1 MGLLDKITIPNDLK
15 GLTTAELEILAKEIR
30 EFIINNVSETGG
42 HLASSL
48 GAVDLTLALHYVF
61 NTPQDR
67 IVWDVG
73 HQSYSHKIIT
83 GRKKIFSELRQVGG
97 LSPFINPAESSYDSF
112 ISGHAGNAISAA
124 SGISE
129 AFKKLG
135 IKDRVIAI
143 IGDGSLSSGLTFEGL
158 NFVGMQQLNLL
169 VILNDNEMFISTKV
183 GALADYLSRLLT
195 SRPIRGVKERLKAAI
210 FGIPF
215 IGEGLYKLG
224 KHIEGNLKGVVSSGA
239 TLFEQIG
246 FRYIGPIDG
255 HNMAHLV
262 EAFDNISKIDGPI
275 FMHVV
280 TKKGYGYGPAYL
292 NPENFHGIGKFHKL
306 NGESK
311 TKAQPPSYSDVF
323 GETLV
328 ELAKEDE
335 KIVAIT
341 AAMKKGTGLDAFAL
355 EFPERF
361 FDVGIAEGHAVT
373 MAAGMAMYGLRPVV
387 AIYSTFLQRAYD
399 EIIHDVALQKLPVI
413 FAIDRAGI
421 VGQDGPTHNGA
432 FDIAFMRDIPNIVL
446 LVPRDQVM
454 LKEMLKCALLM
465 NEPVAIRYPR
475 ETSISDPLDFKG
487 FVPGRAEIIKDGKEV
502 VVFCT
507 GPLIYEAIKAAES
520 VDALIV
526 DLRSIKPLDENLV
539 RDTVKKC
546 GGKFVVIEDGTVTG
560 GAGSAVLECLSGI
573 SLPLKYRLVGIPD
586 RFIEHGKIPELRVRL
601 GMDAE
606 GIRSA
611 ICDVISDEG
620 EA

>member
-1 MGLLDKITIPNDLK
+1 M
-15 GLTTAELEILAKEIR
+15 
-30 EFIINNVSETGG
+30 
-42 HLASSL
+42 
-48 GAVDLTLALHYVF
+48 
-61 NTPQDR
+61 
-67 IVWDVG
+67 
-73 HQSYSHKIIT
+73 
-83 GRKKIFSELRQVGG
+83 GG

-143 IGDGSLSSGLTFEGL
+143 IGDGSLSNGLTFEGL

-169 VILNDNEMFISTKV
+169 VILNDNEMFISTRV

-195 SRPIRGVKERLKAAI
+195 SRQIRGVKERLKATI

-215 IGEGLYKLG
+215 AGEGLYKVG

-262 EAFDNISKIDGPI
+262 EAFDNISKINGPI
-275 FMHVV
+275 FMHVI

-311 TKAQPPSYSDVF
+311 TKPQLPSYSDVF
-323 GETLV
+323 GDTLV

-335 KIVAIT
+335 RIVAIT

-502 VVFCT
+502 AVFCT

-520 VDALIV
+520 IDALIV

-573 SLPLKYRLVGIPD
+573 MLPLKYRLVGIPD
-586 RFIEHGKIPELRVRL
+586 RFIEHGKISELRVRL

-611 ICDVISDEG
+611 ISDVILDEG

>member
-15 GLTTAELEILAKEIR
+15 GLTTAELEILAREIR

-215 IGEGLYKLG
+215 IGDRLYKLG

-475 ETSISDPLDFKG
+475 ETSISDPLNFKG

-539 RDTVKKC
+539 RDAVKKC

>member
-15 GLTTAELEILAKEIR
+15 GLTKAELEILAREIR

-215 IGEGLYKLG
+215 IGDRLYKLG

-475 ETSISDPLDFKG
+475 ETSISDPLNFKG

-539 RDTVKKC
+539 RDAVKKC

>member
-1 MGLLDKITIPNDLK
+1 MEQLDKITNPNDLK
-15 GLTTAELEILAKEIR
+15 NLTIAELEMLAKEIR
-30 EFIINNVSETGG
+30 EFIIHNVSETGG

-67 IVWDVG
+67 VVWDVG
-73 HQSYSHKIIT
+73 HQGYAHKIIT
-83 GRKKIFSELRQVGG
+83 GRKEKFSELRQVDG
-97 LSPFINPAESSYDSF
+97 LSPFINPAESGYDSF
-112 ISGHAGNAISAA
+112 ISGHTGNAISAA

-129 AFKKLG
+129 AFRKQG
-135 IKDRVIAI
+135 IKDRVIAV
-143 IGDGSLSSGLTFEGL
+143 IGDGSLSNGLTFEGL
-158 NFVGMQQLNLL
+158 NFVGMQQMNLL
-169 VILNDNEMFISTKV
+169 VILNDNEMFISTRV
-183 GALADYLSRLLT
+183 GALADYLSRLMT
-195 SRPIRGVKERLKAAI
+195 SRKIRGVKERVKTTMFDMPF
-210 FGIPF
+210 FGNR
-215 IGEGLYKLG
+215 LYKLG

-262 EAFDNISKIDGPI
+262 EAFDNISNIDGPI
-275 FMHVV
+275 FMHII

-306 NGESK
+306 NGVSK
-311 TKAQPPSYSDVF
+311 TKTQLPSYSDVF

-328 ELAKEDE
+328 ELAKKDE
-335 KIVAIT
+335 RIMAIT
-341 AAMKKGTGLDAFAL
+341 AAMKKGTGLDAFAS

-432 FDIAFMRDIPNIVL
+432 YDMAFMRDIPNIVL
-446 LVPRDQVM
+446 LVPRDQIM
-454 LKEMLKCALLM
+454 LREMLKYALLM
-465 NEPVAIRYPR
+465 NDPVAIRYPR
-475 ETSISDPLDFKG
+475 ETSMSDPLDFKG
-487 FVPGRAEIIKDGKEV
+487 FVPGRAEIIKDGREV
-502 VVFCT
+502 AIFCT

-520 VDALIV
+520 MDALIV
-526 DLRSIKPLDENLV
+526 DLRSIKPLDVDLI
-539 RDTVKKC
+539 RDAVKKC
-546 GGKFVVIEDGTVTG
+546 GGKFIVIEDGTVTG

-573 SLPLKYRLVGIPD
+573 KLPLIYRLVGIPD
-586 RFIEHGKIPELRVRL
+586 RFVEHGKIPELRVRL

-611 ICDVISDEG
+611 ITDVMSDEG
-620 EA
+620 AA

>member
-1 MGLLDKITIPNDLK
+1 MGLLDKITNPDDLK
-15 GLTTAELEILAKEIR
+15 SLTTAQLELLAKEIR
-30 EFIINNVSETGG
+30 EFIIHNVSETGG

-61 NTPQDR
+61 NTPKDR
-67 IVWDVG
+67 VVWDVG

-83 GRKKIFSELRQVGG
+83 GRKDKFSELRQAGG
-97 LSPFINPAESSYDSF
+97 LSPFINPEESSYDSF

-129 AFKKLG
+129 AFRKQG
-135 IKDRVIAI
+135 IKDRVIAV
-143 IGDGSLSSGLTFEGL
+143 IGDGSLSNGLTFEGL
-158 NFVGMQQLNLL
+158 NFVGMQQMNLL
-169 VILNDNEMFISTKV
+169 VILNDNEMFISTRV
-183 GALADYLSRLLT
+183 GALADYLSRLMT
-195 SRPIRGVKERLKAAI
+195 SRKIRSVKERLKATI
-210 FGIPF
+210 FGLPIV
-215 IGEGLYKLG
+215 GNRLYKIG
-224 KHIEGNLKGVVSSGA
+224 KHIEGNLKGVVSSGG

-275 FMHVV
+275 FMHVI

-292 NPENFHGIGKFHKL
+292 NPENFHGIGTFHKL

-311 TKAQPPSYSDVF
+311 TKARLPLYSDVF
-323 GETLV
+323 GEALV

-335 KIVAIT
+335 RIVAIT
-341 AAMKKGTGLDAFAL
+341 AAMKKGTGLDAFAS
-355 EFPERF
+355 EFPDRF

-387 AIYSTFLQRAYD
+387 AIYSTFFQRAYD

-432 FDIAFMRDIPNIVL
+432 FDIAFMRDIPNIIL
-446 LVPRDQVM
+446 LAPRDQVM
-454 LKEMLKCALLM
+454 LKEMLKYALLM

-475 ETSISDPLDFKG
+475 DTSITDPLDFKG
-487 FVPGRAEIIKDGKEV
+487 FVPGKAEVIKDGKEV
-502 VVFCT
+502 AIFCT
-507 GPLIYEAIKAAES
+507 GPLIYEALKAAES
-520 VDALIV
+520 TDALIV
-526 DLRSIKPLDENLV
+526 DLRSIKPLDEDLV
-539 RDTVKKC
+539 RESVKKC
-546 GGKFVVIEDGTVTG
+546 GGKFIVIEDGTITG
-560 GAGSAVLECLSGI
+560 GAGSAVLEGLSGI
-573 SLPLKYRLVGIPD
+573 NLPITYRLVGIPD
-586 RFIEHGKIPELRVRL
+586 RFVEHGKIPELRVRL
-601 GMDAE
+601 GMDAD

-611 ICDVISDEG
+611 ISQVMSDEG
-620 EA
+620 KA

>member
-1 MGLLDKITIPNDLK
+1 
-15 GLTTAELEILAKEIR
+15 
-30 EFIINNVSETGG
+30 
-42 HLASSL
+42 
-48 GAVDLTLALHYVF
+48 
-61 NTPQDR
+61 
-67 IVWDVG
+67 
-73 HQSYSHKIIT
+73 
-83 GRKKIFSELRQVGG
+83 
-97 LSPFINPAESSYDSF
+97 
-112 ISGHAGNAISAA
+112 
-124 SGISE
+124 
-129 AFKKLG
+129 
-135 IKDRVIAI
+135 
-143 IGDGSLSSGLTFEGL
+143 
-158 NFVGMQQLNLL
+158 
-169 VILNDNEMFISTKV
+169 VILNDNEMFISTRV
-183 GALADYLSRLLT
+183 GALADYLSRLMT
-195 SRPIRGVKERLKAAI
+195 SRQVRSVKERLKSAF
-210 FGIPF
+210 FGLPL

-224 KHIEGNLKGVVSSGA
+224 KHIEGNLKGVVSSGG

-275 FMHVV
+275 FMHVI

-311 TKAQPPSYSDVF
+311 TKTQLPLYSDVF

-335 KIVAIT
+335 RIVAIT
-341 AAMKKGTGLDAFAL
+341 AAMKKGTGLDAFASK
-355 EFPERF
+355 FPERF

-373 MAAGMAMYGLRPVV
+373 MAAGMAMYGLKPVV
-387 AIYSTFLQRAYD
+387 AIYSTFFQRAYD

-446 LVPRDQVM
+446 LAPRDQVM
-454 LKEMLKCALLM
+454 LREMLKYALLM

-475 ETSISDPLDFKG
+475 DTSISDPLDFNG
-487 FVPGRAEIIKDGKEV
+487 FVPGRAEIIKDGKDV
-502 VVFCT
+502 AIFCT
-507 GPLIYEAIKAAES
+507 GPLIYEALKAVES

-526 DLRSIKPLDENLV
+526 DLRSIKPLDEDLV
-539 RDTVKKC
+539 RETVKKC
-546 GGKFVVIEDGTVTG
+546 GGKFIVIEDGTITG

-573 SLPLKYRLVGIPD
+573 NLPITYRLVGIPD

-601 GMDAE
+601 GMDAD

-611 ICDVISDEG
+611 INEVMSDEG
-620 EA
+620 KA